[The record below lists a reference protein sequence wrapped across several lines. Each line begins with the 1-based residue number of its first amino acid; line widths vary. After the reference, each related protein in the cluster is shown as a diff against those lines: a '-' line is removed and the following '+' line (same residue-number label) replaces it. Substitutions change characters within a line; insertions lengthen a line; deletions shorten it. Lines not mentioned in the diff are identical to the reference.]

1 MRAIRLLVIG
11 LAVALTLIGCGGPTK
26 STNTQS
32 TKTQS
37 AAKLPRGWTEM
48 TAPGFAKNYTA
59 VAFFSRASNAA
70 AATDEAYL
78 AFIDARGGVKLEQV
92 APIENGVLRSNASG
106 LAFDSE
112 KDTFFVAGKDS
123 ESYHRDGKH
132 VGSGHWASFTPSG
145 WDVSVLN
152 IGRLQ
157 DGYLTEVNSQKA
169 GQQIRN
175 QIRDVP
181 GAVGLDGDTLYL
193 MSAGSSNADGT
204 VSVYRVDTTKAD
216 STSKL
221 VDFNP
226 NPDPQKMTFDALSN
240 LLVKDHALWF
250 TYYQTPIRAD
260 GSFQNAQR
268 TLRLGRLDLTTK
280 TFRSTPLSDQ
290 AYLLGDGPKGV
301 VPVSVAGLGGYL
313 HDGRMYTINT
323 AGEIM
328 AINLEQSAMENI
340 GRLSDIARN
349 SFRVLAS
356 WHGDQLTLLSIDG
369 RGSAQLETYSLRDA
383 STTSSLAVPQ
393 LGTWY
398 AQHLDVLPWSV
409 TTLNR

>member
-1 MRAIRLLVIG
+1 MRLLLIG
-11 LAVALTLIGCGGPTK
+11 LVTSLTLVGCGGPTK
-26 STNTQS
+26 STE
-32 TKTQS
+32 TKSQS
-37 AAKLPRGWTEM
+37 AAKLPRGWAEM
-48 TAPGFAKNYTA
+48 TAPGFAKGYTA

-70 AATDEAYL
+70 AATNEAYL
-78 AFIDARGGVKLEQV
+78 AFIDAKGGVRLERV
-92 APIENGVLRSNASG
+92 APIENGVLRSKASG

-112 KDTFFVAGKDS
+112 KDTFFIAGKDS
-123 ESYHRDGKH
+123 EYYHRGGKH

-204 VSVYRVDTTKAD
+204 VSVYQVDTTKAD
-216 STSKL
+216 STSK
-221 VDFNP
+221 VVEFRP
-226 NPDPQKMTFDALSN
+226 NPDPQKMTFDSLSN
-240 LLVKDHALWF
+240 LLVKDGALWF
-250 TYYQTPIRAD
+250 TYYQTPIGAD

-268 TLRLGRLDLTTK
+268 TLRLGRLDLATR

-328 AINLEQSAMENI
+328 AINLEQSTTENI
-340 GRLSDIARN
+340 GRVSELARN

-369 RGSAQLETYSLRDA
+369 RGGAQLETYSLRDA
-383 STTSSLAVPQ
+383 RPTSSVAVPQ
-393 LGTWY
+393 LGSWY
-398 AQHLDVLPWSV
+398 AQHLDILPWSV
-409 TTLNR
+409 TALTQ